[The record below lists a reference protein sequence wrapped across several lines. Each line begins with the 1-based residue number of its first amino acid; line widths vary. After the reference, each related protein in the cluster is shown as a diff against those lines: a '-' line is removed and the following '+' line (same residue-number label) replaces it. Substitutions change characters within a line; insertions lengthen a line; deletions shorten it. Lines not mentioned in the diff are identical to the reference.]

1 MIVREIRFDFVN
13 LYTILKDIFRSF
25 WIVVLAAITG
35 FLGVRAYFDFTY
47 VPEYQSS
54 TTVSIS
60 ATDSGLYSFSSL
72 NKTIEAA
79 ATFQEMFQSSYFK
92 EKLSDMSG
100 LSVNGEITAEQIPET
115 NLIVISYTCDS
126 PLEAYVT
133 LVAVIENYNVITD
146 NGFENMII
154 NTISQPVVPVKA
166 SNPVSYGMYDKL
178 AAVGFAFVVL
188 FFIVVSS
195 YFRDTVKNESDVNAM
210 LDAKLFSVIYHEEKN
225 KTMKA
230 KLRFANS
237 KDPLMITNIL
247 INYRFSETFRIA
259 ALKLDYYLK
268 AKKVKTVMLT
278 SCGENEGKSTASVNL
293 ALAMAN
299 LGRKTL
305 LVDADLRK
313 PAIYKFFA
321 KNNEDELK
329 GLGEVLRGNISIN
342 NAIIK
347 EPSTG
352 LYIMCGN
359 QKYRNSSEMLST
371 KRFEHFVDS
380 LREQFDVIIF
390 DTSPTSLVSDAEIIS
405 GNMDRAF
412 VVVRQDVAPVP
423 EINDMIDM
431 LNQSGTIVEGCIF
444 NDVHILPSL
453 IGHTD
458 NEYPERDEKTEVNS

>member
-1 MIVREIRFDFVN
+1 MMREIRLDYVN
-13 LYTILKDIFRSF
+13 LYTILRDILRNL
-25 WIVVLAAITG
+25 WIIILAAVTG
-35 FLGVRAYFDFTY
+35 FLGVRAYFDFSY
-47 VPEYQSS
+47 QPEYQSS

-79 ATFQEMFQSSYFK
+79 STFQEMFQSSYFK
-92 EKLSDMSG
+92 EKLSDMTG
-100 LSVNGEITAEQIPET
+100 LDVNGEISAEQITET
-115 NLIVISYTCDS
+115 NLIVIKYTCDS
-126 PLEAYVT
+126 PLESYIT
-133 LVAVIENYNVITD
+133 LVSIIENYNEITD
-146 NGFENMII
+146 HGFENMII
-154 NTISQPVVPVKA
+154 NTISQPVVPTSP
-166 SNPVSYGMYDKL
+166 SNPVSYGVYDKL
-178 AAVGFAFVVL
+178 AACVMTLIVL
-188 FFIVVSS
+188 FFVVVSS
-195 YFRDTVKNESDVNAM
+195 YFRDTIKNESDVNAM

-230 KLRFANS
+230 KLRFTHS

-259 ALKLDYYLK
+259 ALKLDYYVK
-268 AKKVKTVMLT
+268 AKNVKTVMLT

-313 PAIYKFFA
+313 PAIYKFFS
-321 KNNEDELK
+321 NENSAELK

-347 EPSTG
+347 ESKTG
-352 LYIMCGN
+352 LYIMCGT
-359 QKYRNSSEMLST
+359 QKYSNSSEMLST

-405 GNMDRAF
+405 SHMDRAF
-412 VVVRQDVAPVP
+412 IVVRQDVAPVP

-431 LNQSGTIVEGCIF
+431 LNQSGTNVDGCIF

-453 IGHTD
+453 IRHTD
-458 NEYPERDEKTEVNS
+458 NEYPEREIKTEARN

>member
-1 MIVREIRFDFVN
+1 MREIRFDYIN
-13 LYTILKDIFRSF
+13 LYTILKDILRNL
-25 WIVVLAAITG
+25 WIIILAAVTG
-35 FLGVRAYFDFTY
+35 FLGVRAYFDFSY
-47 VPEYQSS
+47 RPEYQSS

-79 ATFQEMFQSSYFK
+79 STFQEMFQSSYFK
-92 EKLSDMSG
+92 EKLSDMTG
-100 LSVNGEITAEQIPET
+100 LSVDGEISAEQITET
-115 NLIVISYTCDS
+115 NLIVIKYTCDS
-126 PLEAYVT
+126 PLESYIT
-133 LVAVIENYNVITD
+133 LVAVIENYNEITD
-146 NGFENMII
+146 HGFENMII
-154 NTISQPVVPVKA
+154 NTISQPVVPTSP
-166 SNPVSYGMYDKL
+166 SNPISYGIYDKL
-178 AAVGFAFVVL
+178 AAVVMAFIVL
-188 FFIVVSS
+188 FFVVVSS
-195 YFRDTVKNESDVNAM
+195 YFRDTVKNESDINAM

-230 KLRFANS
+230 KLRFAHS

-247 INYRFSETFRIA
+247 INYRFAETFRIA
-259 ALKLDYYLK
+259 ALKLDYYVK
-268 AKKVKTVMLT
+268 AKSVKTVMLT
-278 SCGENEGKSTASVNL
+278 SCGENEGKSTASVNI

-321 KNNEDELK
+321 NNNTDELK
-329 GLGEVLRGNISIN
+329 GLGEVIRGDISIN

-347 EPSTG
+347 EPKIG
-352 LYIMCGN
+352 LYIMCGK

-405 GNMDRAF
+405 SNMDSAF
-412 VVVRQDVAPVP
+412 IVVRQDVAPVP

-431 LNQSGTIVEGCIF
+431 LNQSGTNVEGCIF

-453 IGHTD
+453 VRHTD
-458 NEYPERDEKTEVNS
+458 NEYPEREARSEVRS